1 MTLLAPTMQA
11 WFTDRMINQKNASP
25 RTICAYRD
33 TMRLLLTF
41 ATETTGTPPSR
52 LDIEQLDAP
61 LIGAFLDHL
70 ELDRGNS
77 PRTRNARL
85 AAIHSLYRYAAL
97 RHRRRPTSAR
107 PSAIS
112 NHRRSRRCSPRRT
125 GARGSGVAIM
135 RCC

>member
-25 RTICAYRD
+25 RTICAYGD

-70 ELDRGNS
+70 EHDRGNS
-77 PRTRNARL
+77 PGPATRGWRRSTRSTSTPRFVTPSMRTR
-85 AAIHSLYRYAAL
+85 
-97 RHRRRPTSAR
+97 
-107 PSAIS
+107 
-112 NHRRSRRCSPRRT
+112 SR
-125 GARGSGVAIM
+125 A
-135 RCC
+135 